1 MWFFSLLMPLAFAD
15 VGRLVSSQSDLSK
28 VDKIYLSPGLVSLIE
43 FPQNIIEVRVGNPRS
58 LKALISQV
66 SPKELTV
73 YLTGG
78 TSAPSNL
85 IVRAEKRVFVF
96 DVVPSKSN
104 HQDYIKI
111 RGAFGAPNFTQPQIS
126 ANRIEIA
133 PQEPKRQPT
142 AIVTKSKTIKVGP

>member
-1 MWFFSLLMPLAFAD
+1 MWFFSLLIPLAFAD
-15 VGRLVSSQSDLSK
+15 VGRLLSSQSDLSK

-58 LKALISQV
+58 VKALISQV

-73 YLTGG
+73 YLTSG

-111 RGAFGAPNFTQPQIS
+111 RGAFGAPDFTQPQMA
-126 ANRIEIA
+126 ANIIELA
-133 PQEPKRQPT
+133 PQESKRQPT
-142 AIVTKSKTIKVGP
+142 AIVTKSKTLKVGP

>member
-1 MWFFSLLMPLAFAD
+1 MWLFSLLMHICFAD
-15 VGRLVSSQSDLSK
+15 VGRLSIAQSDLSEVK
-28 VDKIYLSPGLVSLIE
+28 KIYISPGLVSLVE

-58 LKALISQV
+58 VKALISQV

-73 YLTGG
+73 YLTSG

-111 RGAFGAPNFTQPQIS
+111 RGAFGAPVFTQPQIA

-133 PQEPKRQPT
+133 PQESRRQPT
-142 AIVTKSKTIKVGP
+142 AIVTKSKVLKVGP